1 MSETISQRVQRDVAL
16 IDHLLAAYA
25 DLLLQVE
32 QKPPDLVQVT
42 ALASVLHSFYNGVES
57 IFIII
62 AKEIDGAV
70 PTGDR
75 WHRDLLEQ
83 MGMANEFREAVLPL
97 PIQLQLQ
104 NYLAFRHYYRHAY
117 SFFCAGKNYGAGAA
131 VNGRLG
137 PNKNRIESVCR
148 PAVRWKNECGGNGR
162 SAHVHQV

>member
-117 SFFCAGKNYGAGAA
+117 SFFLRWEELRELVLPLTAVWHQTRTVLNQFAA
-131 VNGRLG
+131 RL
-137 PNKNRIESVCR
+137 
-148 PAVRWKNECGGNGR
+148 
-162 SAHVHQV
+162 

>member
-62 AKEIDGAV
+62 AKEIDDAV

-75 WHRDLLEQ
+75 
-83 MGMANEFREAVLPL
+83 
-97 PIQLQLQ
+97 
-104 NYLAFRHYYRHAY
+104 
-117 SFFCAGKNYGAGAA
+117 
-131 VNGRLG
+131 
-137 PNKNRIESVCR
+137 
-148 PAVRWKNECGGNGR
+148 
-162 SAHVHQV
+162 

>member
-62 AKEIDGAV
+62 AKEIDDAV

-117 SFFCAGKNYGAGAA
+117 SFFLRWEELRELVLPLTAVWDQTRTVLNQFAA
-131 VNGRLG
+131 RL
-137 PNKNRIESVCR
+137 
-148 PAVRWKNECGGNGR
+148 
-162 SAHVHQV
+162 

>member
-62 AKEIDGAV
+62 AKEIDDAV
-70 PTGDR
+70 PSGDR

-117 SFFCAGKNYGAGAA
+117 SFFLRWEELRELVLPLTAVWDQTRTVLNQFAA
-131 VNGRLG
+131 RL
-137 PNKNRIESVCR
+137 
-148 PAVRWKNECGGNGR
+148 
-162 SAHVHQV
+162 

>member
-1 MSETISQRVQRDVAL
+1 MLVVWPPVGSWFPLSETISQRVQRDVAL

-104 NYLAFRHYYRHAY
+104 SYLAFRHYYRHAY
-117 SFFCAGKNYGAGAA
+117 SFFLRWEELRELVLPLTAVWDQTRTVLNQFAA
-131 VNGRLG
+131 RL
-137 PNKNRIESVCR
+137 
-148 PAVRWKNECGGNGR
+148 
-162 SAHVHQV
+162 

>member
-104 NYLAFRHYYRHAY
+104 SYLAFRHYYRHAY
-117 SFFCAGKNYGAGAA
+117 SFFLRWEELRELVLPLTAVWDQTRTVLNQFAA
-131 VNGRLG
+131 RL
-137 PNKNRIESVCR
+137 
-148 PAVRWKNECGGNGR
+148 
-162 SAHVHQV
+162 

>member
-1 MSETISQRVQRDVAL
+1 VAL

-104 NYLAFRHYYRHAY
+104 SYLAFRHYYRHAY
-117 SFFCAGKNYGAGAA
+117 SFFLRWEELRELVLPLTAVWDQTRTVLNQFAA
-131 VNGRLG
+131 RL
-137 PNKNRIESVCR
+137 
-148 PAVRWKNECGGNGR
+148 
-162 SAHVHQV
+162 